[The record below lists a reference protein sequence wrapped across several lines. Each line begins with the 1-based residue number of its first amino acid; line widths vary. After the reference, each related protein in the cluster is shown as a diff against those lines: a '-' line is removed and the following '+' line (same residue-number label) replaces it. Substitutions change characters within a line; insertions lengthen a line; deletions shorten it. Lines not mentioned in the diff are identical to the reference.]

1 MPRFTCLFRGDVM
14 AIVNSGDPVN
24 TLRSALDAYVSVQD
38 TMIAEAAKLKDTRN
52 VTAVGEPA
60 PAEQGTTGAVPS

>member
-1 MPRFTCLFRGDVM
+1 M
-14 AIVNSGDPVN
+14 AVVNSGDPVN

-52 VTAVGEPA
+52 MTATGEPA
-60 PAEQGTTGAVPS
+60 STERGATDAIPS

>member
-1 MPRFTCLFRGDVM
+1 MV
-14 AIVNSGDPVN
+14 AVVNSGDPVN

-52 VTAVGEPA
+52 TTVVGEPA
-60 PAEQGTTGAVPS
+60 PAEQGATGVVPS